1 MGGGMDKVYFFKRQ
15 DELRS
20 MTFTL
25 LALTVIGSTGVACMG
40 GVAVGLWHYQ
50 LVTTSGGTVEIETLR
65 PLVIMGASATLGLT
79 LFVVFLRLVLLHFN
93 RDSTRRF
100 FNARDLVDEA
110 RDSTL
115 DAGDQRLLNVV
126 EEMSLAAAFPC
137 PHVFVLDDDA
147 TINSFALARGSRN
160 SIIGVTAG
168 ARDQLERDELQAM
181 IAHELAHLDNGDAAI
196 NIRLFALIYGFR
208 WLYDFSVAVIGY
220 PMRKIEWPG
229 GFVIG
234 VWLTFVFGVFF
245 VLGLFGVGI
254 ARIMQAAVAR
264 QREYLA
270 DASAVQFTRATRG
283 LIGALRK
290 AVECEQSRKHRPT
303 HTAAFMMFVS
313 PYRARSWL
321 LRTHPKIGQRIEAA
335 VAMTPGQHAAG
346 KEEFAESRS

>member
-1 MGGGMDKVYFFKRQ
+1 MDKVYFFERQ

-20 MTFTL
+20 MTVTL
-25 LALTVIGSTGVACMG
+25 LVLTVIGSTGVACMG
-40 GVAVGLWHYQ
+40 GVATGLWHYQ
-50 LVTTSGGTVEIETLR
+50 LVTTSGGTVEMDTLR
-65 PLVIMGASATLGLT
+65 PLVIMGASASLGLT
-79 LFVVFLRLVLLHFN
+79 IFVVFVRLVLLHFSRN
-93 RDSTRRF
+93 STRRF
-100 FNARDLVDEA
+100 FNARDIVDEA

-115 DAGDQRLLNVV
+115 EAGDQRLLNVV
-126 EEMSLAAAFPC
+126 EEMSLAAAFPR
-137 PHVFVLDDDA
+137 PHVFVLDDDS

-160 SIIGVTAG
+160 SIIGVTVG
-168 ARDQLERDELQAM
+168 ARDRLSRDELQAM

-245 VLGLFGVGI
+245 VLGLFGVII
-254 ARIMQAAVAR
+254 ARFMQAAIAR

-283 LIGALRK
+283 LLGALRK
-290 AVECEQSRKHRPT
+290 AGECEQSRKHRPT

-321 LRTHPKIGQRIEAA
+321 FRTHPKIEQRIEAA
-335 VAMTPGQHAAG
+335 LAMTPGAHAS
-346 KEEFAESRS
+346 EEVEPAKARS

>member
-1 MGGGMDKVYFFKRQ
+1 MDKVYFFKRQ

-20 MTFTL
+20 LTTTL
-25 LALTVIGSTGVACMG
+25 LVLTAVGSVGIACLG
-40 GVAVGLWHYQ
+40 GVATGLWYYQ
-50 LVTTSGGTVEIETLR
+50 LVTTSGGTVEMETMR
-65 PLVIMGASATLGLT
+65 SLVIVGACASFALT
-79 LFVVFLRLVLLHFN
+79 LLVVFTRLVLLHFSRN
-93 RDSTRRF
+93 STRRF
-100 FNARDLVDEA
+100 FNARDIVDEA
-110 RDSTL
+110 KHSGLEADDRH
-115 DAGDQRLLNVV
+115 LLNIV
-126 EEMSLAAAFPC
+126 EEMAIAAAVPC
-137 PHVFVLDDDA
+137 PHVFVLDDDL

-168 ARDQLERDELQAM
+168 ARDQLSRDELQAM

-245 VLGLFGVGI
+245 VLGLFGIAI
-254 ARIMQAAVAR
+254 ARIMQAAIAR

-283 LIGALRK
+283 LLGALRK
-290 AVECEQSRKHRPT
+290 AGECEQSRKHRPT
-303 HTAAFMMFVS
+303 HTTAFMMFVS

-321 LRTHPKIGQRIEAA
+321 FRTHPKIEQRIEAA
-335 VAMTPGQHAAG
+335 VAMTPGLYATG
-346 KEEFAESRS
+346 NEELAEASS